1 MRIVIPTIGE
11 VIRAEQGLPNG
22 VRLIEE
28 TFGTGD
34 ALQDHAA
41 MRSKEEPT

>member
-11 VIRAEQGLPNG
+11 LIRAEQGLRNA

-34 ALQDHAA
+34 GLQDHAA
-41 MRSKEEPT
+41 MRSKEERA